1 MKWVE
6 KDTQACFPVYVCSNC
21 GAEILVFDAVELP
34 CYCKNCGED
43 EEE

>member
-6 KDTQACFPVYVCSNC
+6 KDTQACFPVYVCSKC

-34 CYCKNCGED
+34 NHCKNCKEVD
-43 EEE
+43 EE